1 LTQPAEVH
9 VPPDLLERILELV
22 GTDMIL
28 VGGQALAF
36 WAAYYHTSAPSVAIT
51 KDVDLLGTRADVE
64 RLARGLGGKAV
75 FPHKKEMTL
84 LVGQV
89 MKDLPGGNYVNI
101 DVMLR
106 VYGDITTEA
115 IITRSVVAESPAGR
129 FRVMHPLDVLQGRLE
144 NVHGL
149 AVKQDE
155 HGVAQ
160 LRLAVEM
167 ARKFVSDIGSQEAI
181 GAAEPGRPVAVR
193 HLARIEALALSDA
206 GRKVAKRYGVHVAD
220 AVDPA
225 PVEHIKAFV
234 SKKLPQLLKL
244 MSDARRTELGGTGLR
259 ASAAP
264 SYILTARCQR
274 SPSH

>member
-1 LTQPAEVH
+1 MTQSVEVR
-9 VPPDLLERILELV
+9 VPPDLLVRILELA

-36 WAAYYHTSAPSVAIT
+36 WAAYYHTTAPSIAIT

-75 FPHKKEMTL
+75 FPHKNEMTL

-89 MKDLPGGNYVNI
+89 MKDLPGGDYVNI
-101 DVMLR
+101 DVMFR
-106 VYGDITTEA
+106 VYGGITTEA
-115 IITRSVVAESPAGR
+115 ITTRAVLAESRAGR

-149 AVKQDE
+149 PVKQDE

-167 ARKFVSDIGSQEAI
+167 ARQFVSDIGSQEATVA
-181 GAAEPGRPVAVR
+181 GKATRPVALR
-193 HLARIEALALSDA
+193 HLARIEGLALSDA

-220 AVDPA
+220 AIDPS
-225 PVEHIKAFV
+225 PVAHIKAFV
-234 SKKLPQLLKL
+234 SNKLPRLLKL
-244 MSDARRTELGGTGLR
+244 MSEARRAQLR
-259 ASAAP
+259 
-264 SYILTARCQR
+264 
-274 SPSH
+274 